1 MKVVLLKK
9 VPGLGEKGEIK
20 EVSDGYVR
28 NFLLPKKLA
37 KIASSDALDQLQ
49 QEKEQQAK
57 AAELDLLK
65 TQKTAEK
72 LESLELEIKVKVNET
87 GKLFGA
93 VNKALILEKIKAKGI
108 KNLTESQIILTEPI
122 KEVSEREVLINLP
135 HGLEAKVMVRVI
147 AE

>member
-1 MKVVLLKK
+1 MKIVLLKK

-37 KIASSDALDQLQ
+37 KIASPDALDQLR

-72 LESLELEIKVKVNET
+72 LESLELEIRVKVNET

-108 KNLTESQIILTEPI
+108 KNLTESQIVLVEPI
-122 KEVSEREVLINLP
+122 KEVGEREVLINLP
-135 HGLEAKVMVRVI
+135 HGLEARVMVRVV

>member
-20 EVSDGYVR
+20 EVSGGYVR

-37 KIASSDALDQLQ
+37 KIASSDVLDQLQ
-49 QEKEQQAK
+49 QEREQQIK
-57 AAELDLLK
+57 AAELDLFK

-72 LESLELEIKVKVNET
+72 LESLELEIKVKANET

-108 KNLTESQIILTEPI
+108 KNLIESQIILTEPI
-122 KEVSEREVLINLP
+122 KEIGEREILINLP
-135 HGLEAKVMVRVI
+135 HGLEARVMVRIVS
-147 AE
+147 E